1 LPPAQ
6 PRGQVKKLAHW
17 ESAIEQQIREAMD
30 RGEFDNLPGRGKPQ
44 EFAQPH
50 GDPSMEMA
58 NKIVRDAGFAPAWL
72 DLEKEID
79 HLQQEAEKSVL
90 RSWRWRETNRGD
102 AIEDPRWVEAEWHK
116 ARELFEQRLEA
127 INTRIL
133 SYNLL
138 LPPPLRCSRTRSRGR
153 HRIERSPNA
162 ASASS
167 RRSR

>member
-1 LPPAQ
+1 MEENRKKKP
-6 PRGQVKKLAHW
+6 GQSW
-17 ESAIEQQIREAMD
+17 GDFIEQQIREAMD

-79 HLQQEAEKSVL
+79 HQQQEAEKSVL

-102 AIEDPRWVEAEWHK
+102 AIEDPRWVEAEWRK
-116 ARELFEQRLEA
+116 ARDLFQQRLEE
-127 INTRIL
+127 INAKIL

-138 LPPPLRCSRTRSRGR
+138 LPPPLLHKQRPRLRVESEFAKLG
-153 HRIERSPNA
+153 IANG
-162 ASASS
+162 
-167 RRSR
+167 

>member
-1 LPPAQ
+1 MEENRKKKP
-6 PRGQVKKLAHW
+6 GQSW
-17 ESAIEQQIREAMD
+17 GDFIEQQIREAMD

-58 NKIVRDAGFAPAWL
+58 NRIVRDAGFAPAWL

-79 HLQQEAEKSVL
+79 RLQQEAEKSVL

-138 LPPPLRCSRTRSRGR
+138 LPPPLLHKQRPRLRVESEFAKLG
-153 HRIERSPNA
+153 IA
-162 ASASS
+162 
-167 RRSR
+167 

>member
-1 LPPAQ
+1 MEEDRKKKP
-6 PRGQVKKLAHW
+6 GQSW
-17 ESAIEQQIREAMD
+17 GDFIEQQIREAID
-30 RGEFDNLPGRGKPQ
+30 RGEFDNLPGRGRPQ

-50 GDPSMEMA
+50 GDPSLEMA

-72 DLEKEID
+72 DAEKEID

-102 AIEDPRWVEAEWHK
+102 AIEDPRWVEAEWSK
-116 ARELFEQRLEA
+116 ARDLFEQRLEA

-138 LPPPLRCSRTRSRGR
+138 LPPPLLHKQRPRLKVGGEFAKLG
-153 HRIERSPNA
+153 IA
-162 ASASS
+162 
-167 RRSR
+167 